1 MRILID
7 KISGGHTLIVEKRD
21 KPITHI
27 ALDGDKI
34 AAYGVTNP
42 NEITYCAGPL
52 YIGEDEAKV
61 VQAVALKLKVSQ
73 IIAEKMVADFKA
85 ELLKT
90 TWTTDLV
97 QTKI

>member
-1 MRILID
+1 MRILIN
-7 KISGGHTLIVEKRD
+7 KTSGGHTLIVEKGG
-21 KPITHI
+21 KPVIHI

-34 AAYGVTNP
+34 ATYGVTNP

-61 VQAVALKLKVSQ
+61 VQAVALKLEVSQ
-73 IIAEKMVADFKA
+73 VIAEKMVADFKA
-85 ELLKT
+85 DLLKA
-90 TWTTDLV
+90 TWAADLV

>member
-7 KISGGHTLIVEKRD
+7 KTFGGHTLIVEKGD
-21 KPITHI
+21 KPVTHI

-52 YIGEDEAKV
+52 YIGEDEAKA
-61 VQAVALKLKVSQ
+61 VQAMVLKLKVSQ
-73 IIAEKMVADFKA
+73 IIVEKMVVDFKA
-85 ELLKT
+85 ELLKA
-90 TWTTDLV
+90 TWAAELV
-97 QTKI
+97 

>member
-7 KISGGHTLIVEKRD
+7 KTFGGHTLIVEKED
-21 KPITHI
+21 KPVTYV
-27 ALDGDKI
+27 ALDGAKI

-52 YIGEDEAKV
+52 YIGEDEAKA
-61 VQAVALKLKVSQ
+61 VQAVALKLKVSKV
-73 IIAEKMVADFKA
+73 IAKKMVVDFKA
-85 ELLKT
+85 EL
-90 TWTTDLV
+90 V

>member
-7 KISGGHTLIVEKRD
+7 KTSGGHTLIVEKGD
-21 KPITHI
+21 KPVTHI

-52 YIGEDEAKV
+52 YIGEDEAKA
-61 VQAVALKLKVSQ
+61 VQAVAIQLSVGQAVAQKKIEDFKSGLALGENQKLK
-73 IIAEKMVADFKA
+73 
-85 ELLKT
+85 
-90 TWTTDLV
+90 
-97 QTKI
+97 TKN

>member
-7 KISGGHTLIVEKRD
+7 KTSGGHTLIVEKGG
-21 KPITHI
+21 KPITHV

-52 YIGEDEAKV
+52 YIGEDEAKA
-61 VQAVALKLKVSQ
+61 VQAVALKLKVSEV
-73 IIAEKMVADFKA
+73 IAKKMVVDFKA
-85 ELLKT
+85 EL
-90 TWTTDLV
+90 V

>member
-7 KISGGHTLIVEKRD
+7 KTFGGHTLIVEKGD
-21 KPITHI
+21 KPVTYV

-34 AAYGVTNP
+34 VAYGVTNP

-52 YIGEDEAKV
+52 YIGKDEAKV

-73 IIAEKMVADFKA
+73 VIAEKMMADFKA
-85 ELLKT
+85 ELLKA
-90 TWTTDLV
+90 TWAADLV